1 MEADLPRIPETI
13 PAFPLAPVRLA
24 RFAVALTLLAALGL
38 FFGYQLLSGLDAHL
52 KAQSDLGQE
61 AFRSVRTASMEQGR

>member
-1 MEADLPRIPETI
+1 MRIPHPITDLPLD
-13 PAFPLAPVRLA
+13 AVRLA
-24 RFAVALTLLAALGL
+24 RFMVALTLLTALGL
-38 FFGYQLLSGLDAHL
+38 FTGYHLLAGLDAHL